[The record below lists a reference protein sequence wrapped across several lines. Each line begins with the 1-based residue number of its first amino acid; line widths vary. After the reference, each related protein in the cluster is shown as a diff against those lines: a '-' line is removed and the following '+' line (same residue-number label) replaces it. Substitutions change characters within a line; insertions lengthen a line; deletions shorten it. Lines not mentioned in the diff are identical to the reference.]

1 MLRNDK
7 KLSGRSALMR
17 QSLQGMKRV
26 MQRFR
31 VLLDERLRPMG
42 MTTAQLQILFAVRNS
57 AGISGAQ
64 LARECFV
71 TPQSVQTLLTQL
83 EKDGLIVRRKAESND
98 RILTATITASG
109 EKLAKK
115 VEKLAQEIQESLWS
129 GINDRELTQMTQI
142 LDSCI
147 RNLEEIS

>member
-1 MLRNDK
+1 
-7 KLSGRSALMR
+7 
-17 QSLQGMKRV
+17 
-26 MQRFR
+26 
-31 VLLDERLRPMG
+31 
-42 MTTAQLQILFAVRNS
+42 
-57 AGISGAQ
+57 
-64 LARECFV
+64 V